1 MPRPSNKP
9 IQLLKGFKDI
19 LPEHQDYWEFFT
31 NKAKVLMDA
40 YGFKKIDVPILEQTN
55 LYIKGT
61 GKHTDIIEKELYS
74 FEDKSGDNI
83 SLRPEFT
90 PGIARAYIEH
100 GMLNKIQPIKLYSL
114 GPVFRHDNPQLGRF
128 RQFHQLNLEAIGS
141 DSPVVDA
148 ELIII
153 AYKLLQSLGLAVTV
167 HLNSIGCLECRAE
180 YITRLKQFLQNSGRK
195 KELCDSCKERYFK
208 NPLRILDCKEIS
220 CQEVLADAP
229 QIVDYLDEECKK
241 HFMTVLDYLDDLE
254 IKYNLN
260 VKLVRGLDY
269 YTRTT
274 FEIYLADEDTS
285 KSQGSLAG
293 GGRYDGLIEII
304 GGRPTPAIGFA
315 VGIERVI
322 SKLREQQIT
331 VPAIDQIDVF
341 VAQLGVE
348 ARKECFKLYQKLTDA
363 GVKVAEA
370 FSKDSLKSQME
381 KADQLG
387 AKIVLILGQ
396 KELMDKTIIIRDMQ
410 SGIQEIVNYDKTVEQ
425 VKKKIDPVLSEVK
438 SYRIEVKDN
447 LAENS
452 EQFSEKKQG
461 ALKQPKKNKD
471 FKSSLDLADD
481 DLLKDDIVDIE
492 DKKEDYLIEPVEGE
506 DQPEESNKEPID
518 DF

>member
-19 LPEHQDYWEFFT
+19 LPEHQDYWEFFMS
-31 NKAKVLMDA
+31 KAKVLMDA
-40 YGFKKIDVPILEQTN
+40 HGFKKIDVPILEQTN
-55 LYIKGT
+55 LYIKAT
-61 GKHTDIIEKELYS
+61 GKHTDIVAKEIYS
-74 FEDKSGDNI
+74 FEDKSGDNV

-100 GMLNKIQPIKLYSL
+100 GMLNKTQPVKLYSF
-114 GPVFRHDNPQLGRF
+114 GPVFRHDNPQAGRF
-128 RQFHQLNLEAIGS
+128 RQLHQLNLEAIGS
-141 DSPVVDA
+141 DSPVTDV
-148 ELIII
+148 ELVII
-153 AYKLLQSLGLAVTV
+153 AYKLLQSLGLTVTV

-180 YITRLKQFLQNSGRK
+180 YITRLKQFLQTGGRK
-195 KELCDSCKERYFK
+195 RELCNSCKERYLK
-208 NPLRILDCKEIS
+208 NPLRILDCKEAS

-229 QIVDYLDEECKK
+229 QIVDYLDEDCKR
-241 HFMTVLDYLDDLE
+241 HFMTVLEYLDDLD

-285 KSQGSLAG
+285 KSQGSLVG
-293 GGRYDGLIEII
+293 GGRYDDLIEIL
-304 GGRPTPAIGFA
+304 GGRPTPAAGFA

-322 SKLREQQIT
+322 GKLREQQIALPKT
-331 VPAIDQIDVF
+331 DQIDVF

-348 ARKECFKLYQKLTDA
+348 ARKECFKLYQKLIDA

-370 FSKDSLKSQME
+370 FSKDGLKSQLE
-381 KADQLG
+381 KADQLE
-387 AKIVLILGQ
+387 AKIALILGQ

-410 SGIQEIVNYDKTVEQ
+410 SGIQEIVNYDKTIEQ
-425 VKKKIDPVLSEVK
+425 VKKRIDPVLSEVK
-438 SYRIEVKDN
+438 SYRMEIKDN
-447 LAENS
+447 MAGNR
-452 EQFSEKKQG
+452 EQSSEKKQG
-461 ALKQPKKNKD
+461 TFKQPKKNKG

-492 DKKEDYLIEPVEGE
+492 DKKEDYLVEPIGDES
-506 DQPEESNKEPID
+506 QSEESDKEPTD